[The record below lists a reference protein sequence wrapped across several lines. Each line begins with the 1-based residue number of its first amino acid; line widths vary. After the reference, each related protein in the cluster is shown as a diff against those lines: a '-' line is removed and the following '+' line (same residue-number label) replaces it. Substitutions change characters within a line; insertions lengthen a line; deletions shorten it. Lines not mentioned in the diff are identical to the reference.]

1 MKCKTYS
8 ELIQIPTYE
17 DRLKYAYLGGGVG
30 NETFGFD
37 RWLNQRLY
45 NSKEWRQLRND
56 IIIRDNGCD
65 LAMKGYDLYDRIL
78 IHHLN
83 PITYDDVVNRAD
95 CIFDPENLICV
106 SHDTHNYIHYGIQDD
121 KLKGLNFERTPNDTC
136 PWK

>member
-8 ELIQIPTYE
+8 ELIQIPTFD
-17 DRLKYAYLGGGVG
+17 DRLKYAYIGGGVG
-30 NETFGFD
+30 KETFGFD
-37 RWLNQRLY
+37 RWVNQRLY

-65 LAMKGYDLYDRIL
+65 LAAKGYDLYDRIL

-106 SHDTHNYIHYGIQDD
+106 SHETHNYIHYGMKENID
-121 KLKGLNFERTPNDTC
+121 LGLNSERTPNDMC